1 LPLAIELAASWSRVL
16 SPPEL
21 LDQLAHEPQI
31 LTSQRRDVPPRHRS
45 LWSVF
50 DHVWERLG
58 EQERSALPKPAV
70 FEGGFDLEAAQ
81 AVTGTSLADLLRLTD
96 LKLMR
101 RIAPGRFALHQL
113 VRQYALQQISEDELK
128 AAH

>member
-1 LPLAIELAASWSRVL
+1 MERFPPRTATRTMKVPRSLSPDMAASWSRVL

-31 LTSQRRDVPPRHRS
+31 LTSHSRDVPPRHRS

-58 EQERSALPKPAV
+58 EQERSALP
-70 FEGGFDLEAAQ
+70 
-81 AVTGTSLADLLRLTD
+81 
-96 LKLMR
+96 
-101 RIAPGRFALHQL
+101 
-113 VRQYALQQISEDELK
+113 
-128 AAH
+128 